1 MDAEKVYIHVYSA
14 PVSTF
19 LWQQIFIEFLI
30 SWLNDIHE
38 IQEKWCTTN
47 NNEFTII
54 KIAGLVYGV

>member
-1 MDAEKVYIHVYSA
+1 VDAEKVYIRGYSA

-47 NNEFTII
+47 NNEFTVF
-54 KIAGLVYGV
+54 KIVGLV

>member
-1 MDAEKVYIHVYSA
+1 MDAEKVYIRVYSA

-47 NNEFTII
+47 NEFTII
-54 KIAGLVYGV
+54 KIVGLAYGV